1 MEILLN
7 LKPTNKIDYLK
18 TYNGLTALLDLW
30 FSLVLHSRLVGFK
43 FKMLL
48 VCRKFFTLSSD
59 VTECSFGAQVGAD
72 KCVIH
77 YCMQVVSGIE
87 KNFELTKY
95 FGLME

>member
-1 MEILLN
+1 MGLATVRVGKSGLILNMPEIRSVSSSCVL
-7 LKPTNKIDYLK
+7 Y
-18 TYNGLTALLDLW
+18 ALCN
-30 FSLVLHSRLVGFK
+30 SLVGFAK
-43 FKMLL
+43 FKMVLL
-48 VCRKFFTLSSD
+48 CRKFFTLSSD

-87 KNFELTKY
+87 RNFELTKY